1 MDLRL
6 TDEQRQLQEAVARF
20 VRKDYTFEHRR
31 EILAAQQSFSV
42 ETWRALADLGLLAVG
57 IPEEHGG
64 LGGNAIETMLVLEEF
79 GRGLLLEPY
88 VPSVV
93 MGSWLVARHGSAQQR
108 ATLLPSA
115 IAGDTRF
122 AFAHEEPGGR
132 FDFAS
137 VTTQARQDGDA
148 IRLDGR
154 KSVVIHGEAAQFL
167 IVSARETGAAAD
179 AAGVSLFVV
188 PSGARGVTRVGYA
201 THDGLR
207 ACDVTLTEVRV
218 SPADRLGEPGGAA
231 PLIEQ
236 AHERAIA
243 ANCAEAV
250 GAMSALIE
258 ITATYLKARRQFG
271 VPIGS
276 FQALQHRMADMLMR
290 LEQARSMSLLA
301 AARVEHADALERRR
315 AIAAAKM
322 LVGRAARFVGQ
333 EAVQLHGGVGV
344 TDELNVSHY
353 FKRLTTLDALFGDAD
368 HHLARYSDLLAQ

>member
-6 TDEQRQLQEAVARF
+6 TDEQRQLQETVARF
-20 VRKDYTFEHRR
+20 VRKDYTFERRR
-31 EILAAQQSFSV
+31 EILAAQQSFSD

-64 LGGNAIETMLVLEEF
+64 LGGNAIETLLVVEEF
-79 GRGLLLEPY
+79 GRALLLEPY

-93 MGSWLVARHGSAQQR
+93 VGSWLVARHGSPQQR
-108 ATLLPSA
+108 STLLPSA
-115 IAGDTRF
+115 IEGDTRF

-137 VTTQARQDGDA
+137 VATRARQDGTT

-167 IVSARETGAAAD
+167 IVSAREHGAAAD
-179 AAGVSLFVV
+179 RAGVSLFLV
-188 PSGARGVTRVGYA
+188 PTAASGVTASGYA
-201 THDGLR
+201 THDGMR
-207 ACDVTLTEVRV
+207 ACDVTLTDVRV
-218 SPADRLGEPGGAA
+218 SPADRLGEPGEAA
-231 PLIEQ
+231 PVIEH

-243 ANCAEAV
+243 AGCAEAV

-258 ITATYLKARRQFG
+258 ITATHLKTRKQFG

-301 AARVEHADALERRR
+301 AARIEHADALERRR

-322 LVGRAARFVGQ
+322 LVGRSARFVGQ
-333 EAVQLHGGVGV
+333 QAVQLHGGVGV

-353 FKRLTTLDALFGDAD
+353 FKRLTALDALFGDAD

>member
-1 MDLRL
+1 M
-6 TDEQRQLQEAVARF
+6 
-20 VRKDYTFEHRR
+20 
-31 EILAAQQSFSV
+31 
-42 ETWRALADLGLLAVG
+42 
-57 IPEEHGG
+57 
-64 LGGNAIETMLVLEEF
+64 
-79 GRGLLLEPY
+79 
-88 VPSVV
+88 
-93 MGSWLVARHGSAQQR
+93 
-108 ATLLPSA
+108 
-115 IAGDTRF
+115 
-122 AFAHEEPGGR
+122 
-132 FDFAS
+132 
-137 VTTQARQDGDA
+137 
-148 IRLDGR
+148 
-154 KSVVIHGEAAQFL
+154 
-167 IVSARETGAAAD
+167 
-179 AAGVSLFVV
+179 
-188 PSGARGVTRVGYA
+188 
-201 THDGLR
+201 
-207 ACDVTLTEVRV
+207 RV

-243 ANCAEAV
+243 ADCAEAV

-258 ITATYLKARRQFG
+258 ITATYLKTRRQFG

-290 LEQARSMSLLA
+290 LEQARSMTLLA
-301 AARVEHADALERRR
+301 AARVEHADTLERRR